1 MQLDKNIHW
10 VPTFAEVFLEG
21 DLDIYDYKK
30 TIAKYKEE
38 EIKEKLGMLKAKE
51 EFERT
56 KNKIIKNNSYSTW
69 FEKYC

>member
-1 MQLDKNIHW
+1 MQLDKNIHR

-38 EIKEKLGMLKAKE
+38 EIKEKQGMLKAKE

-56 KNKIIKNNSYSTW
+56 KNKIIKNNNYSTW

>member
-10 VPTFAEVFLEG
+10 VHTFAEVFLEG
-21 DLDIYDYKK
+21 DLDFYDYKK

-38 EIKEKLGMLKAKE
+38 EIKEKQRLPA
-51 EFERT
+51 
-56 KNKIIKNNSYSTW
+56 KNKKIKKNNNYSTW